1 MFLTLLLSVSFVPNP
16 QTKSPDAATPTTK
29 TTADNSP
36 AAATPKSDPAKAA
49 SAARPT
55 GTSESLKSPAPVG
68 EKLSPQPA
76 TLLAGLKKRF
86 PRFFSQLDLDQTQ
99 QQKVQEIQGKFAA
112 EYRAAAAADPQ
123 TAGRAR
129 GAVGF
134 GAQAGQKRLLKQL
147 RTEKDAPEQ

>member
-1 MFLTLLLSVSFVPNP
+1 MFLTLLLSVSFALNP

-36 AAATPKSDPAKAA
+36 AAATAKSDPARAA

-55 GTSESLKSPAPVG
+55 GTSESLQSPVPVG

-76 TLLAGLKKRF
+76 TSLAGSKKRF

-99 QQKVQEIQGKFAA
+99 QQKVHEIQGKFAA
-112 EYRAAAAADPQ
+112 Q
-123 TAGRAR
+123 I
-129 GAVGF
+129 
-134 GAQAGQKRLLKQL
+134 AQLRQQIAQLQAEREEQLDSVLKPAQKRLLKQL